1 MKHPP
6 YDHYPEITED
16 AISLR
21 QVRKSDLPALL
32 EISFYDGKKAE
43 SIQDALEMQ
52 ERIEA
57 DYQNGTSIHWGIVDP
72 KTQEIVGTCGY
83 YRGFD
88 LGIGELGCILRPQ
101 FQGRGFMNA
110 ALRGA
115 IRFGQENLGL
125 DQIVAITTREN
136 TRAIKLLESLNFVKT
151 SDLDD
156 GMIHYQFQ
164 GSLVQRRF

>member
-1 MKHPP
+1 MFITGSFMKQPP
-6 YDHYPEITED
+6 YDQYPEIAEET
-16 AISLR
+16 ITLR
-21 QVRKSDLPALL
+21 QVRKSDLPELL

-57 DYQNGTSIHWGIVDP
+57 DYLNGASIHWGIVDS

-83 YRGFD
+83 YRGFENA
-88 LGIGELGCILRPQ
+88 IGELGCILRPQ
-101 FQGRGFMNA
+101 FQGKGYMKA

-115 IRFGQENLGL
+115 IRFGQKNLGL

-151 SDLDD
+151 NDPNDE
-156 GMIHYQFQ
+156 MIHYQFQ
-164 GSLVQRRF
+164 G